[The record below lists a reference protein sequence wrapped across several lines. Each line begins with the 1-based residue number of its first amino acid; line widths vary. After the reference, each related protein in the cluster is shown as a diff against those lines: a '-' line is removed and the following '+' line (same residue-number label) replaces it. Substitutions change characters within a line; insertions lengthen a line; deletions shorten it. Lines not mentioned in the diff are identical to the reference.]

1 MKTLIVITGA
11 TASGKTSVALDVAE
25 ALGCDIIS
33 ADSRQ
38 IYAGL
43 PIGTAAPTKAEQAR
57 VRHHLVGTLPLDAYY
72 SAATFESDAQRLM
85 QQQWQS
91 RDYAMVCG
99 GSMMYIDALLYGLDP
114 LPTISDSTRT
124 HVAEILARHGIE
136 GLRAILETV
145 DPEYMKTAD
154 PANHKRL
161 VHALEVSYQAGA
173 PYSSLC
179 SGQRR
184 ELPCNVIKAM
194 IDMDRDTLFGRIN
207 SRVESMMSDGLLEEA
222 RRVYPQRGLNSLNT
236 VGYKELFAY
245 LDGVWNLDTALARMA
260 KNTRVYAKKQ
270 LTWLKR
276 PGRDEGLLRLAPET
290 AAADLLRHIH
300 GSTPP
305 RDS

>member
-43 PIGTAAPTKAEQAR
+43 PIGTAAPTAAEQAR

-72 SAATFESDAQRLM
+72 SASQFEHDALRLIDR
-85 QQQWQS
+85 QWRQS
-91 RDYAMVCG
+91 DYAVVCG
-99 GSMMYIDALLYGLDP
+99 GSMMYVDALLYGLDP
-114 LPTISDSTRT
+114 LPTVSDTTRA
-124 HVAEILARHGIE
+124 HVASIYTHCGIE
-136 GLRAILETV
+136 GLRAALANV
-145 DPEYMKTAD
+145 DPDYLRQAD
-154 PANHKRL
+154 PDNHKRL
-161 VHALEVSYQAGA
+161 IHALEVSYQAGV

-184 ELPCNVIKAM
+184 DLPCRVVKAM
-194 IDMDRDTLFGRIN
+194 PDLDRDILFDRIN
-207 SRVESMMSDGLLEEA
+207 RRVDRMMADGLLEEA

-236 VGYKELFAY
+236 VGYKELFTY
-245 LDGVWNLDTALARMA
+245 FDGVWDLDTALARMA

-276 PGRDEGLLRLAPET
+276 PGRDDNLLRLAPEN
-290 AAADLLRHIH
+290 AAGQLLEFTLH
-300 GSTPP
+300 P
-305 RDS
+305 DS